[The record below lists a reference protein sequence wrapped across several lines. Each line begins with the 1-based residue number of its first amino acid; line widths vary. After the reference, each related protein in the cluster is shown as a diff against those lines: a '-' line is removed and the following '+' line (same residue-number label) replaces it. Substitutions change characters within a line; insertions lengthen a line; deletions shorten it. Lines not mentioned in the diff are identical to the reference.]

1 MKEDCLAMK
10 QHQHQYVCHAGEM
23 IPSPLLSCFRQGLG
37 CRNHFS
43 RVRNLLLCLCRVIKI
58 KNLPSYSEAYMRW
71 VASLTS
77 LTIQAYIVI
86 AIVFCL
92 RGSMRP
98 RSTDGQT

>member
-1 MKEDCLAMK
+1 MAQQSPMGAEYGSVTDVANERLAAVNVGCEVM
-10 QHQHQYVCHAGEM
+10 
-23 IPSPLLSCFRQGLG
+23 GLG

>member
-23 IPSPLLSCFRQGLG
+23 IPSRCFLFPTGAWLPES
-37 CRNHFS
+37 FL
-43 RVRNLLLCLCRVIKI
+43 RVRRNLLLCLCRVIKI

-77 LTIQAYIVI
+77 LTIQLI
-86 AIVFCL
+86 
-92 RGSMRP
+92 
-98 RSTDGQT
+98 